1 MNSCPV
7 KQDKTQFDNK
17 YIVLHFLV
25 LIYFDADRVYNDNY
39 WTGFNEW
46 WLIFLGSCGIEV
58 AFRVWYLKQYT
69 QKTKRVKT

>member
-25 LIYFDADRVYNDNY
+25 VIYFDADRVYNDNY

-46 WLIFLGSCGIEV
+46 WLIFLGSGGIEV
-58 AFRVWYLKQYT
+58 AFDTLNNTHK
-69 QKTKRVKT
+69 KTKRVKT